1 MALQDNTYSNSQTN
15 KDTVSSLQKNRKMI
29 LIVSL
34 IIVLGTSTL
43 MIVSYY
49 VNNRS
54 YNYYQVKNEVSRS
67 DSNNVSYSYY
77 NGNILKY
84 SRSGINTIDNTGKSL
99 QNGGFEMKQPQID
112 ICGTYII
119 AADVTGRQFYVYNGK
134 DEGTKIETTL
144 PIVRAK
150 ISNQGMAAVLLQ
162 DADSNVLNVYD
173 PYNSTN
179 ILLVEIPTNVNEEGY
194 PLDFDISADGS
205 SVVVSYM
212 VSDGKTVENKVNFY
226 NFTEVGQDRNTLVGG
241 KTFGENMIG
250 KIEFTGNNEAAVFH
264 EKGVTLFS
272 NMKQPAVTAELTFKE
287 PIQSMAYSD
296 NYIAVV
302 TGTTDSEQKDLHLY
316 DLRGK
321 EKLVRSI
328 SYKYSDM
335 QLYGEEIIFSSSHS
349 CYILRT
355 NGHEKFAYEFEQEID
370 AVFPTASSGIY
381 TLIKK
386 DTIQKISLSR
396 R

>member
-1 MALQDNTYSNSQTN
+1 MALEYNMFNN
-15 KDTVSSLQKNRKMI
+15 IPANENPESSLQKNRKMI

-34 IIVLGTSTL
+34 IIVLGTGAL

-49 VNNRS
+49 VNNRCYDS
-54 YNYYQVKNEVSRS
+54 YQIENEVNRS

-112 ICGTYII
+112 ICGTYVI

-134 DEGTKIETTL
+134 DEGTRIETTL

-150 ISNQGMAAVLLQ
+150 VSSQGKAAVLLQ
-162 DADSNVLNVYD
+162 DTDSNVLNVYN

-179 ILLVEIPTNVNEEGY
+179 NLIVEIPTNVNEEGY

-241 KTFGENMIG
+241 KSFGENMIG
-250 KIEFTGNNEAAVFH
+250 KIEFTGTNEVAVFH
-264 EKGVTLFS
+264 ENGVTLFS
-272 NMKQPAVTAELTFKE
+272 NMKQPTETAELTFEE
-287 PIQSMAYSD
+287 PIQSMAYND
-296 NYIAVV
+296 KYIAVV
-302 TGTTDSEQKDLHLY
+302 TGSADSDQKNLHLY

-321 EKLVRSI
+321 EKMVRSI

-335 QLYGEEIIFSSSHS
+335 QLYNEEIIFSSSHN
-349 CYILRT
+349 CHILRT
-355 NGHEKFAYEFEQEID
+355 NGHEKFNYEFEQEID
-370 AVFPTASSGIY
+370 AIFPTTNSNIY
-381 TLIKK
+381 TLVNK
-386 DTIQKISLSR
+386 DTIQKITLKR

>member
-1 MALQDNTYSNSQTN
+1 
-15 KDTVSSLQKNRKMI
+15 
-29 LIVSL
+29 
-34 IIVLGTSTL
+34 
-43 MIVSYY
+43 
-49 VNNRS
+49 
-54 YNYYQVKNEVSRS
+54 
-67 DSNNVSYSYY
+67 
-77 NGNILKY
+77 
-84 SRSGINTIDNTGKSL
+84 
-99 QNGGFEMKQPQID
+99 
-112 ICGTYII
+112 
-119 AADVTGRQFYVYNGK
+119 
-134 DEGTKIETTL
+134 
-144 PIVRAK
+144 
-150 ISNQGMAAVLLQ
+150 
-162 DADSNVLNVYD
+162 
-173 PYNSTN
+173 
-179 ILLVEIPTNVNEEGY
+179 
-194 PLDFDISADGS
+194 
-205 SVVVSYM
+205 
-212 VSDGKTVENKVNFY
+212 
-226 NFTEVGQDRNTLVGG
+226 
-241 KTFGENMIG
+241 MIG

-302 TGTTDSEQKDLHLY
+302 TGTTDSEQKDLRLY

-335 QLYGEEIIFSSSHS
+335 QLYDEEIIFSSSHS

-381 TLIKK
+381 TLINK